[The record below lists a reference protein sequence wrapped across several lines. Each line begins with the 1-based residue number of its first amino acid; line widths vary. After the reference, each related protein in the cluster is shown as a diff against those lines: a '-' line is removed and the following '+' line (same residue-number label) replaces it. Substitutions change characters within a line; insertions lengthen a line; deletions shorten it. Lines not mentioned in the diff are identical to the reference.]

1 MKRVLLGLSLGG
13 ILWGLPA
20 CVKPEVDAKADGGLA
35 DRGIVALQ
43 SSYSV
48 EETANRL
55 AAQIEQRGLT
65 LFAQIDHATG
75 ARSVDLDL
83 RPTQLIIFGNPRV
96 GTPLMQCNQ
105 SVAIDLPQKA
115 LIWEDETGQVW
126 LGYNQPNYL
135 MDRHALTGCE
145 TVIERIE
152 EALSGLTSAAIA
164 P

>member
-1 MKRVLLGLSLGG
+1 MKRVLLGLTLAGM
-13 ILWGLPA
+13 LWGTTA
-20 CVKPEVDAKADGGLA
+20 CVKPEADANADGGLA
-35 DRGIVALQ
+35 DRGIVAQQ
-43 SSYSV
+43 SPYSV

-55 AAQIEQRGLT
+55 VAQIEQRGLT
-65 LFAQIDHATG
+65 LFAQIDHETG

-83 RPTQLIIFGNPRV
+83 RPTQLVIFGNPRV

-105 SVAIDLPQKA
+105 GVAIDLPQKA

-126 LGYNQPNYL
+126 LGYNNPNYL
-135 MDRHALTGCE
+135 MERHTLTGCE

-152 EALSGLTSAAIA
+152 GALSGLTSAAIA

>member
-1 MKRVLLGLSLGG
+1 MKRVLLGLALGG
-13 ILWGLPA
+13 ILWGATA
-20 CVKPEVDAKADGGLA
+20 CVKQDLDANADGGLA
-35 DRGIVALQ
+35 DRGIVAQ
-43 SSYSV
+43 ESPYSV
-48 EETANRL
+48 GETADRL

-65 LFAQIDHATG
+65 LFARVDHEAG

-83 RPTQLIIFGNPRV
+83 RPTQLIIFGNPQV
-96 GTPLMQCNQ
+96 GTPLMQCTQ

-126 LGYNQPNYL
+126 LGYNDPSYL
-135 MDRHALTGCE
+135 MDRHTLTGCE

-152 EALSGLTSAAIA
+152 GALSGLTSSAIA